1 MLALGGCPAMK
12 RLVLALVAVVL
23 CTGPALAGTCG
34 SGSHTIVGLSS
45 VQYEQRPCILV
56 QTQTA
61 SPCANCPGMR
71 PYSQDRVLYCLQPE
85 QHTTYSAPRRHGRC
99 GPLALT
105 PPVHAVPPAAV
116 APPAAP
122 PHLAS
127 VPSAP
132 AHFAPAPPPPHVSAP
147 VRTVSAPTHSA
158 GGSGR
163 P

>member
-99 GPLALT
+99 GPLAQVKT
-105 PPVHAVPPAAV
+105 VEHTPAAV

>member
-1 MLALGGCPAMK
+1 MK

-116 APPAAP
+116 APPA
-122 PHLAS
+122 
-127 VPSAP
+127 
-132 AHFAPAPPPPHVSAP
+132 HFAPAPPPHVSAP